1 MSPQERRVPIPDK
14 QRGDTTATLRISV
27 ERPPAEDGDGNAMSQ
42 QEAFER
48 ILAALHEAALDDA
61 RWDTASKLIDEAC
74 GIKGNCVVVGDELPD
89 LGVGIFFSWLCYRGE
104 RNTELAREY
113 FSTYHHLDERFPRLR
128 RLPDSQLVRVADL
141 YSEPERKTSPVYND
155 VLVRSESRNG
165 LSVRLDGPEGSC
177 IVWFTADPVDGRW
190 SSAQVELLERLL
202 PHLRQFVVVRHALAE
217 AGALGA
223 SLARLLDNPRAGVI
237 HLDRRGR
244 IVAANDAARD
254 VLRQGDGL
262 SDQDGFLRAR
272 VPAEHTALQRLLARA
287 LPRFGEPS
295 ESGSI
300 TVSRSPEAPH
310 LVLHVSPVED
320 REVDYRAQR
329 PAALVL
335 VVDPDDDAPGRV
347 EPDADDGDTA
357 RSNGTNDA
365 DSANPAWIF
374 NVRGVGYRMARP
386 RQE

>member
-1 MSPQERRVPIPDK
+1 
-14 QRGDTTATLRISV
+14 
-27 ERPPAEDGDGNAMSQ
+27 MSQ

-61 RWDTASKLIDEAC
+61 QWDTASKLIDQAC
-74 GIKGNCVVVGDELPD
+74 GIKGNGVVYGDELPD
-89 LGVGIFFSWLCYRGE
+89 VGIGIFFSWLCYRGE
-104 RNTELAREY
+104 RNTELVREY
-113 FSTYHHLDERFPRLR
+113 FSTYHHLDERLPRLR

-155 VLVRSESRNG
+155 LLVRGESRNG
-165 LSVRLDGPEGSC
+165 LNVRLDGPEGSR
-177 IVWFTADPVDGRW
+177 IVWFTADPVDGCW

-223 SLARLLDNPRAGVI
+223 SLARLLDKPRAGVI

-244 IVAANDAARD
+244 IVAANDPARD

-272 VPAEHTALQRLLARA
+272 VPTEHTELQRLLARA

-300 TVSRSPEAPH
+300 TVSRSPDAPR

-335 VVDPDDDAPGRV
+335 VVDPKGR
-347 EPDADDGDTA
+347 ERID
-357 RSNGTNDA
+357 RSLVAESLGLTRAESELAASLAEGRTIRDIATMTGRTEGT
-365 DSANPAWIF
+365 
-374 NVRGVGYRMARP
+374 VRWHLKHVFDKLGVS
-386 RQE
+386 RQLDVAQLVLPLAGLPSPKR